1 MVKFIDYTQSDS
13 GGTSGDLSNYYTKSQ
28 TSNLIEDSIDTNN
41 ERTELEDNFKY
52 AYSTYYK
59 EGVKVGNLI
68 TQINVWENSSKAT
81 KLFTKN
87 FTYSGS
93 LTTGIELIDEVNG
106 NKLVKGFTYLDGEW
120 VSTNVSFIGA

>member
-1 MVKFIDYTQSDS
+1 MVKFIDYTQSDT
-13 GGTSGDLSNYYTKSQ
+13 GGTAGDLSNYYTKSQ
-28 TSNLIEDSIDTNN
+28 TGTLIDSSIDTNN
-41 ERTELEDNFKY
+41 ERTELEDSFKY
-52 AYSTYYK
+52 AYNTYYK
-59 EGVKVGNLI
+59 EGVKAGNLI

>member
-13 GGTSGDLSNYYTKSQ
+13 GGTSGDPSNYYTKSQ
-28 TSNLIEDSIDTNN
+28 TGNLIDSSIDTNN

-52 AYSTYYK
+52 AYNTYYK

-106 NKLVKGFTYLDGEW
+106 NKLVKGFTYLDNEW
-120 VSTNVSFIGA
+120 VSTSVSFIGA